1 MKHRAVDN
9 ETIQEN
15 IDRLQ
20 GYYNDSSNGLN
31 KCFLVWR
38 IKELKT
44 KLNKQKL

>member
-1 MKHRAVDN
+1 MNHKAVDN
-9 ETIQEN
+9 KTIKEN

-20 GYYNDSSNGLN
+20 GYSHDSSNGLN